1 MWTLGALDAAARC
14 SLKSFSHVRTA
25 YCISD
30 YEGVRMT
37 LRSSV
42 ATAHL
47 EGVLLDEEL
56 EALDAVGG
64 LHGAPGGSGG
74 TVSCEHSQ
82 PDPTRDN
89 APCNDTSHYCNTYL
103 GCQLKIP
110 EVDPKFGSTWVIF
123 KKRTK

>member
-14 SLKSFSHVRTA
+14 SLKSFSHVHAA
-25 YCISD
+25 YCMSD

-37 LRSSV
+37 LRSSA
-42 ATAHL
+42 ATAAHL

-74 TVSCEHSQ
+74 TLSCEHSR
-82 PDPTRDN
+82 PDPTRAQHSMA
-89 APCNDTSHYCNTYL
+89 APQHGKEGHRRQLVSWTSEPLPGPSKN
-103 GCQLKIP
+103 
-110 EVDPKFGSTWVIF
+110 
-123 KKRTK
+123 

>member
-89 APCNDTSHYCNTYL
+89 APCNDTSHYCNTIWDANLKFLKLTQNL
-103 GCQLKIP
+103 GQL
-110 EVDPKFGSTWVIF
+110 G
-123 KKRTK
+123 